1 MHSCMIGRW
10 FATMV
15 SLPLVVVLM
24 SGADQQEQP
33 TSILRCPSEIP
44 DSLKEFDTFITESDH
59 LLAALRGRRLDAIQ
73 DVIGKSAVF
82 RNDNY
87 SLSLQYHVGE
97 LTNVALTPATSERD
111 WAFSIYLSSSGYP
124 KVISQKNLFWKGEH
138 VVVFA
143 DGRAVGFH
151 TAEREVQDG
160 VPRLY
165 RKGLQIT
172 WDESGKLV
180 AESVLESR
188 EPLFEF
194 RMHR

>member
-1 MHSCMIGRW
+1 
-10 FATMV
+10 
-15 SLPLVVVLM
+15 M
-24 SGADQQEQP
+24 SRQ
-33 TSILRCPSEIP
+33 
-44 DSLKEFDTFITESDH
+44 
-59 LLAALRGRRLDAIQ
+59 
-73 DVIGKSAVF
+73 GKYYS
-82 RNDNY
+82 RN

-97 LTNVALTPATSERD
+97 LANVALTPATSERD
-111 WAFSIYLSSSGYP
+111 WAFFIYLSSSGYP